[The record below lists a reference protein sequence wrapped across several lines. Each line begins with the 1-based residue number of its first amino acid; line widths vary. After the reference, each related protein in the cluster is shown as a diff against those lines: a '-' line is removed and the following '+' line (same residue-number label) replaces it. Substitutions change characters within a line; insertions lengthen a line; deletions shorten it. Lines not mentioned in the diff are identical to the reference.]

1 MANQPSKI
9 DPIRTRYYRP
19 LEIAESSSD
28 WLFLLVAA
36 LSILA
41 LAVERITYPRLYD
54 LVQGAFVV
62 GVLALFFLGLGVR
75 LYWTPRADDKR
86 RQNLLSNSF
95 AVALTHEQTS
105 GYYNND
111 QTNPL
116 RRLCASLLENS
127 FFSKNVTLKMAHGE
141 RIRVAVYALIWIVA
155 LLNRATDLALAAA
168 MAQAVFSEQIISRWV
183 RLEWLRMRFERTYE
197 HLYRLVQTT
206 TNFNKEE
213 FRVRVLEAFGEY
225 ETGKGY
231 GGITLSAKIFE
242 RLNPSL
248 SLEWAEIR
256 KTLNI

>member
-9 DPIRTRYYRP
+9 DPIRKRYYRP

-41 LAVERITYPRLYD
+41 LALERTTHPRLYD

-62 GVLALFFLGLGVR
+62 SVLALFFLGLGIR

-86 RQNLLSNSF
+86 RQDLLSNSF

-141 RIRVAVYALIWIVA
+141 RIRVAVYALIWIFA

-183 RLEWLRMRFERTYE
+183 RLEWLRMRFERVYE

-231 GGITLSAKIFE
+231 GGITLSARIFE

>member
-1 MANQPSKI
+1 MANQPPKI
-9 DPIRTRYYRP
+9 DPIRKRYYRP
-19 LEIAESSSD
+19 LETAESSSD

-41 LAVERITYPRLYD
+41 LAVERTTFPILYD

-62 GVLALFFLGLGVR
+62 GVLALFFLGLGIR
-75 LYWTPRADDKR
+75 LYWTPRAEDKR
-86 RQNLLSNSF
+86 RQDLLSNSF
-95 AVALTHEQTS
+95 SLALTHEQTS

-116 RRLCASLLENS
+116 RRLSASLLENS
-127 FFSKNVTLKMAHGE
+127 FFSKNVTLEMAHGE
-141 RIRVAVYALIWIVA
+141 RIRVAVYTLIWIVA

-183 RLEWLRMRFERTYE
+183 RLEWLRMRFERVYE
-197 HLYRLVQTT
+197 HLYRLIQTT

-231 GGITLSAKIFE
+231 GGITLSAKVFE

-248 SLEWAEIR
+248 SMEWEEIR
-256 KTLNI
+256 KALNL

>member
-9 DPIRTRYYRP
+9 DPIRERYYRP
-19 LEIAESSSD
+19 LEIAESCSD
-28 WLFLLVAA
+28 CLFLLVAA

-41 LAVERITYPRLYD
+41 LAVERTTYPILYD
-54 LVQGAFVV
+54 LVQGTFVV
-62 GVLALFFLGLGVR
+62 GVLALFFLGLGIR

-86 RQNLLSNSF
+86 RQDLLSNSF

-141 RIRVAVYALIWIVA
+141 RIRVVVYALIWIFA
-155 LLNRATDLALAAA
+155 LLNRPTDLALAAA

-183 RLEWLRMRFERTYE
+183 RLEWLRMRFERVYE

-213 FRVRVLEAFGEY
+213 FRVRVLESFGEY

-231 GGITLSAKIFE
+231 GGITLSARIFE
-242 RLNPSL
+242 RFNPSL

-256 KTLNI
+256 KALNI

>member
-9 DPIRTRYYRP
+9 DPIRKRYYRP

-41 LAVERITYPRLYD
+41 LAVERTTYPRLYD

-62 GVLALFFLGLGVR
+62 GVLALFFLGLGIR

-86 RQNLLSNSF
+86 RQDLLSNSF

-116 RRLCASLLENS
+116 RRLCESLLENS

-141 RIRVAVYALIWIVA
+141 RIRVAVYAVIWIVA

-168 MAQAVFSEQIISRWV
+168 MAQAIFSEQIISRWV
-183 RLEWLRMRFERTYE
+183 RLEWLRMRFERVYE

-213 FRVRVLEAFGEY
+213 FRVRVMEAFGEY

-231 GGITLSAKIFE
+231 GGITLSARIFE
-242 RLNPSL
+242 RNNPSL

-256 KTLNI
+256 KALNI

>member
-1 MANQPSKI
+1 MASQHSKI
-9 DPIRTRYYRP
+9 DLIRKRYYRP

-36 LSILA
+36 FSILA
-41 LAVERITYPRLYD
+41 LAVERTTYPRLYD

-62 GVLALFFLGLGVR
+62 GVLALFFLGLGIR

-86 RQNLLSNSF
+86 RQDLLSNSF

-127 FFSKNVTLKMAHGE
+127 FFSKNVTLKMAQGE
-141 RIRVAVYALIWIVA
+141 RIRVAMYALIWIVA
-155 LLNRATDLALAAA
+155 LLNRTTDLALAAA

-183 RLEWLRMRFERTYE
+183 RLEWLRMRFERVYE

-206 TNFNKEE
+206 KNFNKEE
-213 FRVRVLEAFGEY
+213 FRVRIMEAFGEY

-231 GGITLSAKIFE
+231 GGITLSARIFE
-242 RLNPSL
+242 RSNPSL

-256 KTLNI
+256 KALNI

>member
-1 MANQPSKI
+1 
-9 DPIRTRYYRP
+9 
-19 LEIAESSSD
+19 
-28 WLFLLVAA
+28 LLVAA

>member
-9 DPIRTRYYRP
+9 DPIRKRYYRP

-41 LAVERITYPRLYD
+41 LAVERTTYPRLYD

-62 GVLALFFLGLGVR
+62 GVLALFFLGLGIR

-86 RQNLLSNSF
+86 RQDLLSNSF

-127 FFSKNVTLKMAHGE
+127 FFSKNVTLKMAHGK

-155 LLNRATDLALAAA
+155 LLNRATDLALSAA
-168 MAQAVFSEQIISRWV
+168 MAQAIFSEQIISRWV
-183 RLEWLRMRFERTYE
+183 RLEWLRMRFERVYE

-213 FRVRVLEAFGEY
+213 FRVRVMEAFGEY

-231 GGITLSAKIFE
+231 GGITLSARIFE
-242 RLNPSL
+242 RINPSL

-256 KTLNI
+256 KALNI